1 MKKVLFSLIFSIL
14 FILQSLNA
22 IANEGL
28 YWSNQKEG
36 PYTVDQA
43 KKEFGN
49 RKLDPIEGI
58 WFDDELGTLV
68 IKKDPAAQR
77 FKMYIIDISLH
88 NRKEFNNTWEAT
100 FYKVGKEYNFFSRIW
115 YDYPNRF
122 YGTQSGTAT
131 LFSGGNKMIMDY
143 LQKSQQG
150 RDMDHQMTKVWPII
164 SVSSENK
171 PIMQKKEIKSETRA
185 SKTTESYLDYWWV
198 LILLVLVSYFVYTHT
213 VKDKVIKRKK
223 KISMAI
229 VENKSQ
235 NILIKFFRGELSL
248 GVSYWGF
255 LTAIGSVF
263 QLIIFMLQKD
273 PSNED
278 LLGFI
283 GLIYIPTIIYLY
295 VGTWRSARNYK
306 LEKIKN
312 KEGYGW
318 ATAAQVTMVLAIAR
332 MIMEIVKEF
341 R

>member
-1 MKKVLFSLIFSIL
+1 MKKVLFFLIFLTYQVS
-14 FILQSLNA
+14 NA

-28 YWSNQKEG
+28 YWSNKKET
-36 PYTVDQA
+36 PFTVEQA

-58 WFDDELGTLV
+58 WFDDGLGTLV
-68 IKKDPAAQR
+68 IKKDSASER
-77 FKMYIIDISLH
+77 FKMYIIDISLA
-88 NRKEFNNTWEAT
+88 RYEEFNHTWEAT

-131 LFSGGNKMIMDY
+131 ILSGGNKMIMDY

-150 RDMDHQMTKVWPII
+150 REMDHQMTKVWPI
-164 SVSSENK
+164 SLVSSENK
-171 PIMQKKEIKSETRA
+171 PNLTQNKEINSEA
-185 SKTTESYLDYWWV
+185 IAVKNEESYMDYWWV
-198 LILLVLVSYFVYTHT
+198 LILLALVSYFVYTNT
-213 VKDKVIKRKK
+213 VKDNAIKK
-223 KISMAI
+223 KNISKTT
-229 VENKSQ
+229 VKNKRQ
-235 NILIKFFRGELSL
+235 NTLIKFFRGELSL

-255 LTAIGSVF
+255 LTAISAVF
-263 QLIIFMLQKD
+263 SLIIFMLQQD

-283 GLIYIPTIIYLY
+283 GLIYIPIVIYLY

-306 LEKIKN
+306 LEKIKK

-318 ATAAQVTMVLAIAR
+318 AIAAQVTMVLSIIR